1 MPIEPNELAEAVNSL
16 VDEEL
21 SLYQSLAVLVSS
33 EEETVDGADIE
44 GLLMVL
50 QQKQAIISRQE
61 VLQER
66 WNQISA
72 ELGLAEGR
80 EGPVFWN
87 AMAARIGE
95 KGCNQVA
102 SKIDEIR
109 EVGQILLDRER
120 QIRQNLEGHIAEM
133 RKTLVDLGKNRAAMR
148 GYSRNMG
155 SP

>member
-1 MPIEPNELAEAVNSL
+1 MPIELTDIVNSL

-21 SLYQSLAVLVSS
+21 DLYRSLAALVDC
-33 EEETVDGADIE
+33 EEEKVDASDIE
-44 GLLMVL
+44 GLLEVL

-61 VLQER
+61 LLLER

-80 EGPVFWN
+80 EGAAFWD
-87 AMAARIGE
+87 ALAARIGE
-95 KGCNQVA
+95 KGYIQIVRR
-102 SKIDEIR
+102 IDEIR

-133 RKTLVDLGKNRAAMR
+133 RKTLVNLGKNRAALR